1 MPEFLD
7 FLTHKYAYVAIGEF
21 KPGRF
26 SEAQQLY
33 EKAVSTYTT
42 GFKGAFLLQK
52 PGTDT
57 GIAVIMWENL
67 EDMET
72 NQTEAYNRIMQEMA
86 HLFVKPPATDFYE
99 ICSEIQPV

>member
-1 MPEFLD
+1 
-7 FLTHKYAYVAIGEF
+7 
-21 KPGRF
+21 
-26 SEAQQLY
+26 
-33 EKAVSTYTT
+33 
-42 GFKGAFLLQK
+42 
-52 PGTDT
+52 
-57 GIAVIMWENL
+57 MWENL